1 MKNGMPEFSMR
12 LFSTR
17 RNQMINQSLNAAESL
32 NTAVA
37 GVLGRMTLGVF
48 ATLVLA
54 AVVNGLGLVPVLFGG
69 ILGYIIIFAPLVMSL
84 FLAWKGGEMAESTI
98 KLWFFA
104 FAAVMGVSLSL
115 IFAVYTSASIAQAL
129 VGTTVSFGALAF
141 YGYFTKRDLSGF
153 GPFLF
158 AGVIGIIIA
167 SIVNMFVESTALQM
181 TLNVLTILIFL
192 GLTAYDMNRIR
203 DMFWSASPDE
213 IGRMR
218 WFGALSL
225 YINFINIF
233 VSLLQLFCS
242 KQE

>member
-1 MKNGMPEFSMR
+1 MEYRASAIE
-12 LFSTR
+12 T
-17 RNQMINQSLNAAESL
+17 L

-37 GVLGRMTLGVF
+37 GVLGRMATGVF

-54 AVVNGLGLVPVLFGG
+54 AVVNSLGLVPVLFSS
-69 ILGYIIIFAPLVMSL
+69 ILGYVIIFAPLAMSL
-84 FLAWKGGEMAESTI
+84 FLAWKGQDMAEGTI
-98 KLWFFA
+98 KTWFFA
-104 FAAVMGVSLSL
+104 FAAVMGLSLSL
-115 IFAVYTSASIAQAL
+115 LFAVFTSASIAQAL
-129 VGTTVSFGALAF
+129 VGTTVSFGALAAW
-141 YGYFTKRDLSGF
+141 GYFTKRDISGW

-203 DMFWSASPDE
+203 DMFWSASE
-213 IGRMR
+213 SEVGRMQ
-218 WFGALSL
+218 WFAALSL

-233 VSLLQLFCS
+233 VSMLQLFGNR
-242 KQE
+242 E

>member
-1 MKNGMPEFSMR
+1 MQTTLSP
-12 LFSTR
+12 
-17 RNQMINQSLNAAESL
+17 AESL

-48 ATLVLA
+48 ATLILA

-69 ILGYIIIFAPLVMSL
+69 LLGYVIMFAPLAMSL
-84 FLAWKGGEMAESTI
+84 FLAWKGQDMAEGTI
-98 KLWFFA
+98 RLWFFA

-129 VGTTVSFGALAF
+129 VGTTVSFAALAF
-141 YGYFTKRDLSGF
+141 YGYFTRRNLSGF

-167 SIVNMFVESTALQM
+167 SIVNMFVASTALQM

-203 DMFWSASPDE
+203 DMFWSASDRE
-213 IGRMR
+213 IGRMQ

-233 VSLLQLFCS
+233 VSMLQLFGNR
-242 KQE
+242 E

>member
-1 MKNGMPEFSMR
+1 MM
-12 LFSTR
+12 
-17 RNQMINQSLNAAESL
+17 NQSLSAAESL

-54 AVVNGLGLVPVLFGG
+54 AVVNSLGLVPVLFGG
-69 ILGYIIIFAPLVMSL
+69 LLGYVIIFAPLVMSL
-84 FLAWKGGEMAESTI
+84 FLAWKGSEMSEGTI
-98 KLWFFA
+98 RLWFFA
-104 FAAVMGVSLSL
+104 FAGVMGVSLSL
-115 IFAVYTSASIAQAL
+115 LFAVFTSASIAQAL

-158 AGVIGIIIA
+158 AGVIGVIIA

-203 DMFWSASPDE
+203 DMFWSASFDE
-213 IGRMR
+213 IGRMQ

-233 VSLLQLFCS
+233 VSMLQLFGNR
-242 KQE
+242 E

>member
-1 MKNGMPEFSMR
+1 MM
-12 LFSTR
+12 
-17 RNQMINQSLNAAESL
+17 NQSLSAAESL

-54 AVVNGLGLVPVLFGG
+54 AVVNSLGLVPVLFGG
-69 ILGYIIIFAPLVMSL
+69 ILGYVIIFAPLVMSL
-84 FLAWKGGEMAESTI
+84 FLAWKGQDMSEGTI
-98 KLWFFA
+98 RLWFFA

-203 DMFWSASPDE
+203 DMFWSACQSE
-213 IGRMR
+213 IGRMQ

-233 VSLLQLFCS
+233 VSLLQLFGS

>member
-1 MKNGMPEFSMR
+1 MDAR
-12 LFSTR
+12 LS
-17 RNQMINQSLNAAESL
+17 AVESL

-37 GVLGRMTLGVF
+37 GVLGRMAMGVF
-48 ATLVLA
+48 ATLVAA
-54 AVVNGLGLVPVLFGG
+54 AVINSLGLVPVLFGG
-69 ILGYIIIFAPLVMSL
+69 ILGYVIIFAPLAMSL
-84 FLAWKGGEMAESTI
+84 FLAFKGSTMTESTI
-98 KLWFFA
+98 KAWYFA

-115 IFAVYTSASIAQAL
+115 ILSLFTTASIVNAL
-129 VGTTVSFGALAF
+129 IGTTVSFAALAC

-158 AGVIGIIIA
+158 AGVIGLIVAGIA
-167 SIVNMFVESTALQM
+167 NIFIASTALQM

-203 DMFWSASPDE
+203 DMFWSADSDE
-213 IGRMR
+213 IARLQ

-233 VSLLQLFCS
+233 VSLLQLFGNR
-242 KQE
+242 E

>member
-1 MKNGMPEFSMR
+1 
-12 LFSTR
+12 
-17 RNQMINQSLNAAESL
+17 
-32 NTAVA
+32 VA

-54 AVVNGLGLVPVLFGG
+54 AVVNSLGLVPVLFGG
-69 ILGYIIIFAPLVMSL
+69 LLGYVIIFAPLVMSL
-84 FLAWKGGEMAESTI
+84 FLAWKGGEMAEGTI
-98 KLWFFA
+98 RLWFFA
-104 FAAVMGVSLSL
+104 FAGVMGISLSL
-115 IFAVYTSASIAQAL
+115 LFAVFTSASIAQAL
-129 VGTTVSFGALAF
+129 IGTTVSFAALAF

-167 SIVNMFVESTALQM
+167 SVVNMFVASTALQM

-192 GLTAYDMNRIR
+192 GLTAYDMIRIR
-203 DMFWSASPDE
+203 DMFWSASESE
-213 IGRMR
+213 IARMQ

-233 VSLLQLFCS
+233 VSLLQLFGS